1 MLATPFFSG
10 RNSGSLCS
18 LCWQEAG
25 CTVGS
30 TLDWSCR
37 SAAQPRSK
45 KGRRVVWKFNSR
57 QLQQLAERNAG
68 LEAELRNARDELQLL
83 RKVKIVADMQRTKSQ
98 QQMLLQQQ
106 LYEQWLGSQ
115 SAVADIREQIAASSG
130 QLSQEKDKLKESSV
144 TFSQVLSML
153 GPTVERLHSM
163 SDKTSTVRESVQA
176 LRAVAL
182 NITGF
187 ITQIKGISDQTNL
200 LALNA
205 AIEAARAGDQGRGFA
220 VVADEVRK
228 LARNTA
234 GATEEIARLIA
245 TINGSIDNVA
255 GGIETIGDD
264 SSQVASQTGDVQA
277 VVNFIIDLSQNM
289 QQVIGHAADASFIY
303 TARMDHVVWKGDI
316 YAAIWNNRGHQQ
328 VHDHTQCRLGCWYY
342 QGDGRKRYSQLRA
355 FETLENP
362 HRQLHEFGIKALQ
375 AWASG
380 DTRSVG
386 VHLQQ
391 MEKSSGS
398 LMHALTQMEQAL
410 QTIDY
415 AHRADS
421 DEATTELFD

>member
-1 MLATPFFSG
+1 M
-10 RNSGSLCS
+10 
-18 LCWQEAG
+18 
-25 CTVGS
+25 
-30 TLDWSCR
+30 
-37 SAAQPRSK
+37 
-45 KGRRVVWKFNSR
+45 WKFNSR
-57 QLQQLAERNAG
+57 QLQQLAERSAD
-68 LEAELRNARDELQLL
+68 LEAELKSARDELQLL

-115 SAVADIREQIAASSG
+115 SAVADIREQIAASAG

-153 GPTVERLHSM
+153 GSTAERLHSM
-163 SDKTSTVRESVQA
+163 SNKTSTVRESVQA

-316 YAAIWNNRGHQQ
+316 YAAIWNKRRHQHVQ
-328 VHDHTQCRLGCWYY
+328 DHTQCRLGCWYY
-342 QGDGRKRYSQLRA
+342 QGDGRKRYSQLHA
-355 FETLENP
+355 FGALENP

-375 AWASG
+375 ASANG
-380 DTRSVG
+380 DNRGVG
-386 VHLQQ
+386 VYLQQ
-391 MEKSSGS
+391 MEKSSDS

-415 AHRADS
+415 AHRSDA

>member
-1 MLATPFFSG
+1 ML
-10 RNSGSLCS
+10 
-18 LCWQEAG
+18 
-25 CTVGS
+25 GS
-30 TLDWSCR
+30 T
-37 SAAQPRSK
+37 A
-45 KGRRVVWKFNSR
+45 
-57 QLQQLAERNAG
+57 
-68 LEAELRNARDELQLL
+68 
-83 RKVKIVADMQRTKSQ
+83 I
-98 QQMLLQQQ
+98 
-106 LYEQWLGSQ
+106 
-115 SAVADIREQIAASSG
+115 
-130 QLSQEKDKLKESSV
+130 
-144 TFSQVLSML
+144 
-153 GPTVERLHSM
+153 RLHSM

-176 LRAVAL
+176 LKAVAM

-264 SSQVASQTGDVQA
+264 STQVASQTGDVQA
-277 VVNFIIDLSQNM
+277 VVNFIIELSQNM

-316 YAAIWNNRGHQQ
+316 YAAIWSHDGHQQ

-342 QGDGRKRYSQLRA
+342 QGDGRRRYGQLRA
-355 FETLENP
+355 FDALDAP
-362 HRQLHEFGIKALQ
+362 HRQLHESGIKALQ
-375 AWASG
+375 AVASG
-380 DTRSVG
+380 DSRAVG

-391 MEKSSGS
+391 MEKSSDS
-398 LMHALTQMEQAL
+398 LMHALTQMEHAL
-410 QTIDY
+410 KTVDY
-415 AHRADS
+415 AHRSDADG
-421 DEATTELFD
+421 ATTELFD